1 MEQLRIYRDDR
12 TMMPPFVDGAK
23 APSSLGCSSRG
34 GDDSKGRVPNR
45 TPFVATEWKQMNN
58 ETIIPTGLPLNQQAP
73 ALIPT
78 PPFNHEMISGTIDNI
93 AEGIIDFTKTAS
105 AAFITSLHRHFEQGH
120 DNMSDVGARPAH
132 PAALEHPLQ
141 REKVTMIPSSA
152 NHTSLKELA
161 LTLEQSVAI
170 LFKHFNEPA
179 SKRRSFILEDE
190 EEERRE
196 EDEMEDEATT
206 ILKEKSRKGRIT
218 ETANSISNG
227 QSLPSSTNADIL
239 DALSKIDL
247 VRTELLKQH
256 YSSVNSSSP

>member
-1 MEQLRIYRDDR
+1 
-12 TMMPPFVDGAK
+12 
-23 APSSLGCSSRG
+23 
-34 GDDSKGRVPNR
+34 
-45 TPFVATEWKQMNN
+45 
-58 ETIIPTGLPLNQQAP
+58 
-73 ALIPT
+73 
-78 PPFNHEMISGTIDNI
+78 
-93 AEGIIDFTKTAS
+93 
-105 AAFITSLHRHFEQGH
+105 
-120 DNMSDVGARPAH
+120 MSDVGARPAH

-170 LFKHFNEPA
+170 LFKHFNEHA

-190 EEERRE
+190 EEERRRE
-196 EDEMEDEATT
+196 EDEMEDESRT

-247 VRTELLKQH
+247 VRTELLKLH
-256 YSSVNSSSP
+256 YSSASSSSP